1 LHHLEPL
8 YPPCSQAY
16 DNGLRSRAGFNV
28 DVDVLNTTVIGTVAN
43 ASLPSIEVVPPSNG
57 FNVTWSA
64 LLMTLEITSAN
75 FTPFTDSH
83 QLLLTA
89 LTTQVTSVCQEPYDA
104 TDVLHDATDVLHVC
118 TAHAGV
124 G

>member
-1 LHHLEPL
+1 M
-8 YPPCSQAY
+8 
-16 DNGLRSRAGFNV
+16 

-43 ASLPSIEVVPPSNG
+43 ASLPSIEVLPPSNG

-64 LLMTLEITSAN
+64 LLMTLEITSSN
-75 FTPFTDSH
+75 FTPFTHSH

-89 LTTQVTSVCQEPYDA
+89 LTTQVRCMSQEA
-104 TDVLHDATDVLHVC
+104 NDATDVLHVC